1 VLTKHLLPG
10 SLREWVRH
18 KLRGAG
24 FDVVPFPRMQMLARH
39 GVTVLFDVGASEG
52 LYAEDLRR
60 LGYAGRIVSFE
71 PRADAFARLAR
82 RAQGDPRWETVQL
95 ALGREATTSV
105 IHLSGAADSSSLLDM
120 LPRHTDVA
128 PGSRYV
134 GEQTVEVRT
143 LDEVFDAHVGPRDVA
158 FLKMDVQGYERHV
171 LDGAERSLERV
182 VGLQLELSLAP
193 LYDGETL
200 SAEMIALL
208 DAKGFSLVGLEPGLR
223 HPRTGQL
230 LQADGLFFRTA

>member
-1 VLTKHLLPG
+1 MLTKHLLPG

-18 KLRGAG
+18 RLRGAG
-24 FDVVPFPRMQMLARH
+24 FDVVPFPRTQMLARH
-39 GVTVLFDVGASEG
+39 GVSVLFDVGASEG
-52 LYAEDLRR
+52 HYAEELRR

-71 PRADAFARLAR
+71 PRADAFARLTHRAR
-82 RAQGDPRWETVQL
+82 RDPLWETVQL
-95 ALGREATTSV
+95 ALGREAATTV
-105 IHLSGAADSSSLLDM
+105 IHLSGAGDSSSLLDM

-128 PGSRYV
+128 PSSRYV

-143 LDEVFDAHVGPRDVA
+143 LDDVFDAYVGPRDVA

-171 LDGAERSLERV
+171 LDGAARALGRV

-208 DAKGFSLVGLEPGLR
+208 EAKGFSLIGLEPGLR
-223 HPRTGQL
+223 HPRTQQL